1 NERKK
6 SAELGFVLHAATN
19 KRRRKDIPVI
29 KPKGRWRVEAT
40 HSWLN
45 NFRSVK
51 ICYAKCQEAF
61 LGFLL
66 LACSIQLFRMI

>member
-51 ICYAKCQEAF
+51 TCFAKTPEVYVATLQISDK
-61 LGFLL
+61 L
-66 LACSIQLFRMI
+66 